1 MATCQRSISKVHTMN
16 RHSRKIA
23 LVALVAAMSAI
34 AICSCSSKSASTAQD
49 EPPAIAATVHI
60 ADGKFEPREF
70 DIEVGG
76 SVMWIN
82 DDVASHDLQFL
93 PPNKL
98 YSGVM
103 KPGSVWTHTFTAAGT
118 YSYYCDFHNTMKGVV
133 VVRPAP

>member
-1 MATCQRSISKVHTMN
+1 MN
-16 RHSRKIA
+16 RFSRKSA
-23 LVALVAAMSAI
+23 LIVLLAAMFTI
-34 AICSCSSKSASTAQD
+34 AVCSCSSTSSSQSQE

-60 ADGKFEPREF
+60 ADGKFDAREL

-82 DDVASHDLQFL
+82 DDVATHDLQFL

-118 YSYYCDFHNTMKGVV
+118 YDYYCDFHNTMKGVV
-133 VVRPAP
+133 VVHPAQ

>member
-1 MATCQRSISKVHTMN
+1 MPN
-16 RHSRKIA
+16 RMTTRRFRLTLA
-23 LVALVAAMSAI
+23 LLVATAI
-34 AICSCSSKSASTAQD
+34 SVVSLACATSSSSTSNEG

-60 ADGKFEPREF
+60 KDGKFDPREL

-82 DDVASHDLQFL
+82 DDVATHDLKFM

-103 KPGSVWTHTFTAAGT
+103 KAGGAWIHTFTSAGT
-118 YSYYCDFHNTMKGVV
+118 YDYYCDFHNTMKGSV
-133 VVRPAP
+133 VVRPSP